1 MNEEINHYY
10 LFTSE
15 SERVFRVTELGDGEF
30 YVENLAGQHYWNV
43 DSKMMTPNALNKF
56 KSNHNLYLEEE
67 LNSQATIFDL

>member
-15 SERVFRVTELGDGEF
+15 SEKVFLVTPLKAGDF
-30 YVENLAGQHYWNV
+30 FVENLAGQRYWNV
-43 DSKMMTPNALNKF
+43 DSKMMTPKALNKF

>member
-15 SERVFRVTELGDGEF
+15 SERVFRVTELGDGDF
-30 YVENLAGQHYWNV
+30 YVENLAGQRYWNV

-56 KSNHNLYLEEE
+56 KFNIN
-67 LNSQATIFDL
+67 I

>member
-1 MNEEINHYY
+1 MQETTKQYD

-15 SERVFRVTELGDGEF
+15 SECVFRVTELSDGDF
-30 YVENLAGQHYWNV
+30 YVENLAGKRYWDV
-43 DSKMMTPNALNKF
+43 DNKMMTMQGFNRF